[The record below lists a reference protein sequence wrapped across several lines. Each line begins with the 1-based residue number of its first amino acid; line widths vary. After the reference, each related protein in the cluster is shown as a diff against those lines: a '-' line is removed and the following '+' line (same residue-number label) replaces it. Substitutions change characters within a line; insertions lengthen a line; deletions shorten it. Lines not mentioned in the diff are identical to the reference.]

1 MSNDIPSLRENTAK
15 LLASF
20 REHGVPVVGFVNEGK
35 VVVGGETP
43 ADAEAR
49 TAVLKMWLD
58 VGLELGAGRKRSP
71 SPDPPEWVMK
81 ACEALLR

>member
-20 REHGVPVVGFVNEGK
+20 RKRGVPVVGFVNEGK
-35 VVVGGETP
+35 VVVGGEMP
-43 ADAEAR
+43 AAVEAR
-49 TAVLKMWLD
+49 TAVLRMWLD
-58 VGLELGAGRKRSP
+58 AGLELGAGRMRSP